1 MAILAIPALFAGA
14 GALIGP
20 SLGLTALTA
29 GQLGWTLGSLIYGAT
44 QTKDLG
50 TQEVGRMSNLRA
62 AGANYGAYLPIVEGR
77 MRVQMRVQWG
87 RDIEEHSR
95 SDTQRQGKGGSAEQT
110 TVTYWYTDDFFGLLC
125 ESPTG
130 QPIVAVE
137 QILLNG
143 ELYYDRSAQ
152 SNPDSFLSS
161 LGVTVFTGAADQE
174 PPALIE
180 TYEGVGNVPGF
191 RRKAG
196 LAFDNLDLSRFG
208 NRLPIVEAIVVA
220 SGSTIT
226 LVPQEW
232 ITLPG
237 GAAFYD
243 SASSEPYRVAGAV
256 PDSSRVWTVL
266 DVAGNPRRL
275 GLFNAYSQAFDFTRD
290 FDGNVYLQGVNA
302 DGSAWIA
309 QEGGTAEGLH
319 HIATSGAV
327 TYYAGSDDFTR
338 YVQMAQ
344 AGEELVLRVNQ
355 AIGGHQIYT
364 VDVEVSPLTKT
375 NVATGKFLNHFLDR
389 AAGLAGRVYIA
400 GRDTNAVTPS
410 AARVGYVDDAGAW
423 TTLVDYNHVGSTA
436 YGIVGGSYLF
446 LRSGN
451 TGEANRIEKR
461 THAGVLVDF
470 VTLTTASSTA
480 YVDAYQFS
488 LNHDDGYLFV
498 QSGASIWKINT
509 GTMEEELA
517 NAAAGGADEIFI
529 AGSAYQGAGVMVTA
543 IGTDDTKIK
552 IVPPEPLVSAAPPT
566 FDGVAERLM
575 LRSPRLAAADIDV
588 TALAALEVPGLLLDQ
603 QTTIGQAL
611 GLLASRYFVNFV
623 ESDYQIKAVTRGGV
637 ALATIPRARLGA
649 YAAGEDPPDP
659 VVTTRIPDSEL
670 PRRAHLSYISINNG
684 YQDGQKSSKRISRG
698 QKEPSIRLPLAMTD
712 DDAAAFVESVLWEAW
727 ARRET
732 HAFQTTRRLT
742 KYVVGDVLEID
753 DLGDVQLVERAD
765 GANGLM
771 RWMGV
776 PSNVDGYSRTVPGAS
791 TGLRQTIVPYA
802 PTDALL
808 LDTHLLRNEDD
819 LPGWIF
825 GARGLSTRWSGAK
838 LYQSR
843 DEGVAYNEVAGG
855 LVDNDVDFGILETAL
870 AAPASGRIE
879 LFDEGNKF
887 QVRARSGVEFSSFT
901 RAQIQAGRATAY
913 LIKPVDG
920 PGEIIFAR
928 TPTLVDV
935 DENIWEFA
943 GLMRCRDG
951 NHAGMTHAAGELFVV
966 LDATTLA
973 SINHAAT
980 EIGVESLYKAVSLGS
995 LLTRTPPIEFTS
1007 QALRLTPR
1015 APVGLGGG
1023 RQGDG
1028 TIVGTFYPRTR
1039 YDAVLRDSVGTPIGE
1054 ASARYEIDI
1063 HDGYQGP
1070 VVTTLEVSTLAGE
1083 APEFEFSP
1091 TDQQTYFGVT
1101 PGAERQHIYVTVHQ
1115 MSETVG
1121 RGFECEGWVPRPPVG
1136 AYPFY
1141 RFANI
1146 VNTDTRKVTV
1156 GELQLI
1162 DIDGVTVRTAGLQP
1176 TTNLAG
1182 DVIDALG
1189 FQILPTGATDSNL
1202 LIAYSIDPN
1211 SAVTFATCYV
1221 QFELPEPV
1229 RIAGFKQAGLPTAT
1243 FGGAPG
1249 GGAGGAVQYGIAGCT
1264 LSGSA
1269 DGETFVLLETFAG
1282 ITYPGH
1288 ETLSS
1293 LYPI

>member
-1 MAILAIPALFAGA
+1 MAVLAIPALFAGA
-14 GALIGP
+14 GALLGP

-29 GQLGWTLGSLIYGAT
+29 AQIGWTVGSLVYGAT
-44 QTKDLG
+44 HTTDLP
-50 TQEVGRMSNLRA
+50 TQEVGRMANLRG

-77 MRVQMRVQWG
+77 MRVQMRLVWG

-95 SDTQRQGKGGSAEQT
+95 SETQRQGKGGSAEQT

-125 ESPTG
+125 ESPPG
-130 QPIVAVE
+130 QPIIGVE
-137 QILLNG
+137 QIILNG
-143 ELYYDRSAQ
+143 ELFYDRSAQ

-161 LGVTVFTGAADQE
+161 LGVTIYAGGEDQD

-180 TYEGVGNVPGF
+180 TYEGAGNVPGF

-208 NRLPIVEAIVVA
+208 NRVPIVEAIVVA

-232 ITLPG
+232 VTLPG

-243 SASSEPYRVAGAV
+243 SSSSDPYRVAGAV

-275 GLFNAYSQAFDFTRD
+275 GLFNAYSQAFEFTRD
-290 FDGNVYLQGVNA
+290 FDGNIYLQGVNA

-309 QEGGTAEGLH
+309 QEGGTAAGLH
-319 HIATSGAV
+319 RVSHVGAV

-338 YVQMAQ
+338 YVQMAE
-344 AGEELVLRVNQ
+344 AGDELVLRVNQ

-375 NVATGKFLNHFLDR
+375 NVSTGKFLNYFLDK
-389 AAGLAGRVYIA
+389 AAAVAGRVYIA
-400 GRDTNAVTPS
+400 GYDTNAVTPS
-410 AARVGYVDDAGAW
+410 AARVGYVDDAGRW
-423 TTLVDYNHVGSTA
+423 TTLVDYNHVGGVA
-436 YGIVGGSYLF
+436 YGIVGASYLF

-451 TGEANRIEKR
+451 VGEANRIEKR
-461 THAGVLVDF
+461 TLAGDLVDY
-470 VTLTTASSTA
+470 VTLTTASSTGYA
-480 YVDAYQFS
+480 NVYTFS
-488 LNHDDGYLFV
+488 LNHDEGYLYV
-498 QSGASIWKINT
+498 MQGARVWKINT

-517 NAAAGGADEIFI
+517 NASAGGTDEVFI

-543 IGTDDTKIK
+543 IGTDNTKIK
-552 IVPPEPLVSAAPPT
+552 IVPPEPLIDAAPPT
-566 FDGVAERLM
+566 LDAVAERLM
-575 LRSPRLAAADIDV
+575 LRSPLLAAADLDV
-588 TALAALEVPGLLLDQ
+588 TALAPYEVPGLLLDQ
-603 QTTIGQAL
+603 QTTIAAAL

-623 ESDYQIKAVTRGGV
+623 EADYQIKAFTRGGA

-670 PRRAHLSYISINNG
+670 PRRAHLSYISISNG
-684 YQDGQKSSKRISRG
+684 YQEGQKSSKRRSRG
-698 QKEPSIRLPLAMTD
+698 QREPSIRMPLAMTD
-712 DDAAAFVESVLWEAW
+712 DDAAAFIESVMWEAW

-732 HAFQTTRRLT
+732 HAFQTTRRYT
-742 KYVVGDVLEID
+742 KYVVGEVLEVD
-753 DLGDVQLVERAD
+753 DLGDLQLVERAD

-771 RWMGV
+771 RWVGV
-776 PSNVDGYSRTVPGAS
+776 PSNAGGYSRTVPGAS
-791 TGLRQTIVPYA
+791 TGLRQTIVPYS
-802 PTDALL
+802 PTDALF

-819 LPGWIF
+819 IPGWIF

-838 LYQSR
+838 LYRSR
-843 DEGVAYNEVAGG
+843 DGGVSYTEAVGG
-855 LVDNDVDFGILETAL
+855 LVDNDVAFGILETAL

-879 LFDEGNKF
+879 LFDEANTF
-887 QVRARSGVEFSSFT
+887 EVRAPAGVEFSSFT
-901 RAQIQAGRATAY
+901 RAQIQTGSATAY
-913 LIKPVDG
+913 LVKPADG
-920 PGEIIFAR
+920 PGEVIFAR
-928 TPTLVDV
+928 TATLVDA
-935 DENIWEFA
+935 DENVWSFA
-943 GLMRCRDG
+943 GLLRCRDG

-966 LDATTLA
+966 LDPAALA
-973 SINHAAT
+973 SINHAAA
-980 EIGVESLYKAVSLGS
+980 EIGVEALYKAVSLGS
-995 LLTRTPPIEFTS
+995 TLTRTSPLEFTS
-1007 QALRLTPR
+1007 TARRLTPR

-1023 RQGDG
+1023 RRADG

-1070 VVTTLEVSTLAGE
+1070 VVTTLEVSTLAWDP
-1083 APEFEFSP
+1083 PEFEFSP
-1091 TDQQTYFGVT
+1091 DDQQTWFGVA
-1101 PGAERQHIYVTVHQ
+1101 PGEERRHIYVSVYQ
-1115 MSETVG
+1115 MSEVVG
-1121 RGFECEGWVPRPPVG
+1121 RGDVCEGWVPRAPAG

-1141 RFANI
+1141 RFSEI
-1146 VNTDTRKVTV
+1146 VNTDTRKLTL

-1162 DIDGVTVRTAGLQP
+1162 DIDGSTIVSEGVQP
-1176 TTNLAG
+1176 STNLTSSVVDSPG
-1182 DVIDALG
+1182 IN
-1189 FQILPTGATDSNL
+1189 IIPTGATDSNL
-1202 LIAYSIDPN
+1202 LTAYSIDPN
-1211 SAVTFATCYV
+1211 STPTFATCYV
-1221 QFELPEPV
+1221 QLEIPEPV
-1229 RIAGFKQAGLPTAT
+1229 RIAGFKQGGLLTAV

-1249 GGAGGAVQYGIAGCT
+1249 TGAGGAVQYGIAGCV
-1264 LSGSA
+1264 LSASA
-1269 DGETFVLLETFAG
+1269 DGETFVELATFAG